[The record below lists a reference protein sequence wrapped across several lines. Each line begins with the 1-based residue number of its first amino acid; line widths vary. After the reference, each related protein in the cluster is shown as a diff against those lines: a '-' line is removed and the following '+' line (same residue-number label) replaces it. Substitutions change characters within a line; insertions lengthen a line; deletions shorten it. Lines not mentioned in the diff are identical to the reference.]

1 MTDSGDSIVCNAAR
15 PSARSG
21 ACVLSSTATDA
32 DSESL
37 PSSSQVREE
46 PSLPATPTKP
56 EWEWTPFDV
65 EPAQLTLPSCSP
77 SMFVSMTQASPGHKQ
92 PFRWSIDQ
100 MAVLWPANIDE
111 ESSHI
116 HREQATRNDE
126 LYEEKSQQAIE
137 AFFSRHDIVPSPWE
151 PQDRR
156 TRLTRRLQ
164 DSGSGERFSL
174 PPTVEERRRHKTVW
188 SQTDLSIP
196 PDADITA
203 ALAQYFTFDR
213 SQEHQTDLN
222 CPASNPNSTRD
233 SMRRKLFCNAVEN
246 RARTPERTGSQN
258 MSVCSSPIPLAEDK
272 LDPCI
277 TPVLL
282 NMCSSPIGRVRCSE
296 GSTPD
301 SEGMQLS
308 PICRQ
313 RSVRNPG
320 TPLQR
325 NLFGVETP
333 KLSFIRTVSTVTRS
347 GRSASSRRASLI
359 QSIGISNGQDAM
371 ATSPCRPAL
380 PDNLES
386 NKSDSA
392 SCSNSDEMATG
403 PDASSCHDELF

>member
-1 MTDSGDSIVCNAAR
+1 MTDSGDPIVCNAAR
-15 PSARSG
+15 SSARSG
-21 ACVLSSTATDA
+21 ACMLSSTVADA
-32 DSESL
+32 DLESL

-65 EPAQLTLPSCSP
+65 EPTQLTLPSCSP

-100 MAVLWPANIDE
+100 MALLWPANIDE
-111 ESSHI
+111 ESSHQ
-116 HREQATRNDE
+116 HREQATRQVENAGQPTSSGKNDE
-126 LYEEKSQQAIE
+126 LYEERSQQAIE

-164 DSGSGERFSL
+164 DS
-174 PPTVEERRRHKTVW
+174 VW
-188 SQTDLSIP
+188 SQTELSIP
-196 PDADITA
+196 PDADITT

-246 RARTPERTGSQN
+246 RARTPERTSSQN
-258 MSVCSSPIPLAEDK
+258 MSVCSSPIPLADDK

-347 GRSASSRRASLI
+347 GRSASSRRASLV
-359 QSIGISNGQDAM
+359 QSIGLSNGQDAM

-386 NKSDSA
+386 NKSDST
-392 SCSNSDEMATG
+392 SRSNSDEMATG